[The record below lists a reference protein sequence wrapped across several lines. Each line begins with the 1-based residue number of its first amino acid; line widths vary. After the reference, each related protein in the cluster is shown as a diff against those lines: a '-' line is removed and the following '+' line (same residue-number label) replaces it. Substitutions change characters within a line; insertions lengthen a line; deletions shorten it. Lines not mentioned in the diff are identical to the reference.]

1 MEGEDVRAPEGTRPL
16 YEGLRGGAFVL
27 RATCACTAAGLLED
41 VGLSRAARGR
51 LFARGQVSRAGGA
64 GALDAQTR
72 LKSGD
77 ELAVEVRVTRAPG
90 PASAEP
96 IRVLWEDDF
105 ALAVDKPQGILVH
118 ADGTDA
124 PTLTA
129 RVQGYVSARGSAC
142 VPQALQRLDVDTSG
156 VVLFSKTEEF
166 QPLFDALVAHGED
179 AGGARKTYLAV
190 VRGAFGDER
199 ATYAWPLGRD
209 RHDARRMRVSAGGQ
223 EALTHVRRL
232 AVSPDGARSLLAV
245 VLGTGRRHQIR
256 VHLAHAGFPIVNDA
270 LYGRRESAA
279 GLMLHAAL
287 EEFTHPLT
295 GERVR
300 ACAGWPA
307 RFGAYFSP
315 SCAPGLA

>member
-1 MEGEDVRAPEGTRPL
+1 MEESEARTFAGARPQ
-16 YEGLRGGAFVL
+16 YAGVRGGAFVL
-27 RATCACTAAGLLED
+27 RAERACTATGLLAD
-41 VGLSRAARGR
+41 AGLSRAARGR
-51 LFARGQVSRAGGA
+51 LFARGQVMRADGA
-64 GALDAQTR
+64 GPLDAQAR
-72 LKSGD
+72 LAPGE
-77 ELAVEVRVTRAPG
+77 ELAVEPRVTRAAG
-90 PASAEP
+90 PASALP
-96 IRVLWEDDF
+96 VRVLWEDDF

-118 ADGTDA
+118 ADGTGA
-124 PTLTA
+124 PTLTD
-129 RVQGYVSARGSAC
+129 RVQGHVASRGLAC

-166 QPLFDALVAHGED
+166 QPLFDALVAHGE
-179 AGGARKTYLAV
+179 AEGGARKTYLAV
-190 VRGAFGDER
+190 VRGAFAQER

-232 AVSPDGARSLLAV
+232 AISPGGAHSLLAV

-270 LYGRRESAA
+270 LYGRRESGA

-287 EEFTHPLT
+287 EEFAHPLT

-300 ACAGWPA
+300 ACAGWPE
-307 RFGAYFSP
+307 RFDAYFAA
-315 SCAPGLA
+315 SCAPELA